1 MIISK
6 WLEEVNKNN
15 FPSKERQLD
24 LGWISWECAVNLLD
38 SKNKYTQFVLE
49 RLNQDIQDNYDISFT
64 NRLQKENFGLT
75 YTTYHFKSTKRNLD
89 ITKQDFTMMYRYN
102 IYENGKLIKEI
113 EEREDLIVWLNEN
126 L

>member
-15 FPSKERQLD
+15 FPSTERQLD

-64 NRLQKENFGLT
+64 NRLQKENFGWT